1 MKLKRMVACVLTLL
15 LVVSILPIGAMAE
28 EPKDNPEEET
38 ITTTTEDIGTND
50 GKIGTV
56 TTGTQVETNK
66 GTITT
71 VAEGGIVETNDGV
84 IGNENDS
91 TVDSNAG
98 NFGTVNTNNGGII
111 VNHNQVGANAGDGQI
126 WKNFGDVGTND
137 TKALVSEN
145 YGTIGENRGKVDFN
159 SGLQS
164 GYTNGQ
170 EGEFDDSNE
179 PIPAVIKNNSGTVN
193 RNYGTVETNAID
205 GVVTNYSEIRD
216 NSTAESSLGNEDA
229 APSEE
234 VPDVV
239 EGKVVENFGKV
250 VDYTNP
256 DKAPI
261 TYYGLSWGDD
271 IQNLT
276 LIDGKVEAGTKG
288 INLNEIA
295 NGVTRKGY
303 KMTSYTAYSREEGKD
318 VEIYN
323 IADYEMN
330 APTWLQIMWQ
340 KLGSKSEPK
349 PTRTPVYTKVSGD
362 RVKAGTFVSVNG
374 CIFKIIEVNEDN
386 IRVATVH
393 QLPEKALT
401 DMLGFLKQYLS
412 DAQIAKFQSEPELL
426 EEELVAK
433 FFGGSNEHIAFYASR
448 DLFA

>member
-28 EPKDNPEEET
+28 ETVNDQDQATLDKNYDKNTGTDVTIPEN
-38 ITTTTEDIGTND
+38 ITVGTNE
-50 GKIGTV
+50 GLIKSNEGNVV
-56 TTGTQVETNK
+56 TNEGSVETNEGTVVTNKLMVWTNNDTVKTNERYVALNK
-66 GTITT
+66 GTVETNT
-71 VAEGGIVETNDGV
+71 SNGEVSYNAGTVETNDG
-84 IGNENDS
+84 
-91 TVDSNAG
+91 TVKLNSNS
-98 NFGTVNTNNGGII
+98 GTIETNNGT
-111 VNHNQVGANAGDGQI
+111 VGWMDGD
-126 WKNFGDVGTND
+126 DVRSDSGNG
-137 TKALVSEN
+137 
-145 YGTIGENRGKVDFN
+145 GTIE
-159 SGLQS
+159 
-164 GYTNGQ
+164 TN
-170 EGEFDDSNE
+170 N
-179 PIPAVIKNNSGTVN
+179 GTVLIN
-193 RNYGTVETNAID
+193 QGWGTVETNNGTVEENYGTVETNTID
-205 GVVTNYSEIRD
+205 GVVNNYPE
-216 NSTAESSLGNEDA
+216 AAYAPLANEDA

-234 VPDVV
+234 VPAVL

-256 DKAPI
+256 EKAPI

-288 INLNEIA
+288 INLGEIA
-295 NGVTRKGY
+295 NGVTRNGY

-349 PTRTPVYTKVSGD
+349 PTRTPVYTKVSGNQ
-362 RVKAGTFVSVNG
+362 VKVGVFVSVNG